1 MITLTVCLVSLS
13 PQLSHS
19 EFLSI
24 LRNFSITPIITA
36 RVIQWIVTPTF
47 SPHLLSHTWDF
58 LLIFQ
63 PPTIMLPQTLT
74 SLVSKTFYVRLHVPE
89 TLLTN
94 FATKNHDALH
104 PKAVPELYNLDKP
117 LIATSTQRVE
127 LTPALLAFARS
138 ELCPKGPVS
147 MLNFVSFHPF
157 VQAKMSYAAYIEAFN
172 AGMGAKRGGEVKIM
186 GETDG
191 LGQWDEVVLAQYS
204 SLEHFADMCA
214 DPEYQKTNLEL
225 RLPAL
230 RDTCILMT
238 SEVNLAWEV

>member
-1 MITLTVCLVSLS
+1 MSTLTVCLVSLS

-24 LRNFSITPIITA
+24 LRNFSITPIISA
-36 RVIQWIVTPTF
+36 RVIQWIITPTF
-47 SPHLLSHTWDF
+47 SPHLLAHTWDF

-63 PPTIMLPQTLT
+63 PPTLILPQTLT
-74 SLVSKTFYVRLHVPE
+74 SLVSKTFYIRLHVPE
-89 TLLTN
+89 TLLAN
-94 FATKNHDALH
+94 FATKNNEVLH
-104 PKAVPELYNLDKP
+104 AKAIPGLYNLDKP

-157 VQAKMSYAAYIEAFN
+157 VQAKTSYAAYIEAFK
-172 AGMGAKRGGEVKIM
+172 AGVGAKRGGEVKII

-191 LGQWDEVVLAQYS
+191 LGEWDEVVLAQYVS
-204 SLEHFADMCA
+204 SL
-214 DPEYQKTNLEL
+214 LL
-225 RLPAL
+225 
-230 RDTCILMT
+230 ILISKCSM
-238 SEVNLAWEV
+238 S